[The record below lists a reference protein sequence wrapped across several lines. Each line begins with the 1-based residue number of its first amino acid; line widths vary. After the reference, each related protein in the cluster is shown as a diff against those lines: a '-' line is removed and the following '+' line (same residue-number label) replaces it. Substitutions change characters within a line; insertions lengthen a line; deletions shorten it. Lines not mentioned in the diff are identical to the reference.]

1 MRNLSVIALSVTF
14 LMACSDKRE
23 VVQPLEKKT
32 SDKEAASLKPNTS
45 IASANETLALA
56 TSRGL
61 SESSESSESNENLK
75 NNKVFKKLTNSENK
89 YLMLNE
95 QKFELQTDKLTNGAK
110 VVNLL
115 MSETGTIKGT
125 FVVIVKKLASLTSYN
140 NTANINEIAK
150 NTYRLTPKEGVDLL
164 SYYKSL
170 LAAKQFERVE
180 IEIDYSGKVNRPL
193 AEER

>member
-61 SESSESSESNENLK
+61 SESSESNENLK

>member
-45 IASANETLALA
+45 DATTNETLARA
-56 TSRGL
+56 TSSGL
-61 SESSESSESNENLK
+61 SESNGSLK
-75 NNKVFKKLTNSENK
+75 NNNVFKKLTNSENK

-95 QKFELQTDKLTNGAK
+95 QKFELQADKLTNGAK

-115 MSETGTIKGT
+115 MSETGTVKGT
-125 FVVIVKKLASLTSYN
+125 FVVIVNNLASLTSYE
-140 NTANINEIAK
+140 NTANINKIAK
-150 NTYRLTPKEGVDLL
+150 STYRLTPGEGVDLL

-170 LAAKQFERVE
+170 VVAKQFERVE
-180 IEIDYSGKVNRPL
+180 IEIDYSGQVGRPL